1 MTRRAAGQVA
11 LAATA
16 VVLLALTLRIA
27 VASLSPLLTVIGRD
41 FDVPAAVVGLIGMAP
56 PVAFALSGMVTPAIE
71 RRWGLERT
79 VLAAAVLGAI
89 MLSSRAL
96 AVDAWTLLAAT
107 AGVFAAVGVANVLL
121 PSVVKKYFPRR
132 IGLMTTM
139 YSTTMAVATFTP
151 PLVAVPLAAAVGWRG
166 SFAVWAAVAIA
177 AVVPWIVLTG
187 RSHSSRGDALVEPR
201 ASVLSRI
208 VRVPQTWAL
217 VITFGVNS
225 AIAYGMFAW
234 LPVML
239 IDIAGVDAAEAGGLL
254 ALFSFMGLPVS
265 LLVPV
270 LVARLGRTTPFYAIA
285 LAGGLTGVGGLLV
298 APGTATALWVVLIGI
313 PPLMFPLALV
323 LFGLRTRSHETAV
336 AVSGL
341 VQSAGYAFAA
351 LMPLAIGVTHELT
364 GDGPPVCP
372 FSAPPCCWW
381 CRRRSSWRDGRR
393 SKTRGSAA
401 PARRGDVARRR
412 SGRARRFAGSRE

>member
-1 MTRRAAGQVA
+1 LSRRAAGQVA

-27 VASLSPLLTVIGRD
+27 VASLSPLLTVIARD
-41 FDVPAAVVGLIGMAP
+41 FEMPAAVVGLIGMAP

-71 RRWGLERT
+71 RRLGLERT
-79 VLAAAVLGAI
+79 VLIAAVVGAV
-89 MLSSRAL
+89 MLSLRAA

-121 PSVVKKYFPRR
+121 PTVVKKYFPDR
-132 IGLMTTM
+132 IGLMTTV

-151 PLVAVPLAAAVGWRG
+151 PLVAVPLAEAVGWRG
-166 SFAVWAAVAIA
+166 SFVTWAVVAVA
-177 AVVPWIVLTG
+177 AVVPWVAMSV
-187 RSHSSRGDALVEPR
+187 RSRASRADALAEPR

-225 AIAYGMFAW
+225 AVAYGMFAW
-234 LPVML
+234 LPLLL
-239 IDIAGVDAAEAGGLL
+239 IDVAGVDAAEAGGLL

-270 LVARLGRTTPFYAIA
+270 LLARTGRTTPFYVVAV
-285 LAGGLTGVGGLLV
+285 LGGLTGVVGLLV
-298 APGTATALWVVLIGI
+298 APAAATALWVVLIGI

-323 LFGLRTRSHETAV
+323 LFGLRTRAHETAV
-336 AVSGL
+336 AVSGF
-341 VQSAGYAFAA
+341 VQSAGYGFAA
-351 LMPLAIGVTHELT
+351 LMPLAIGVTHEVT
-364 GDGPPVCP
+364 GGWTAGLLLVAAALLLVVP
-372 FSAPPCCWW
+372 AAIIMT
-381 CRRRSSWRDGRR
+381 RRESIEEAWERRTGRSW
-393 SKTRGSAA
+393 
-401 PARRGDVARRR
+401 
-412 SGRARRFAGSRE
+412 